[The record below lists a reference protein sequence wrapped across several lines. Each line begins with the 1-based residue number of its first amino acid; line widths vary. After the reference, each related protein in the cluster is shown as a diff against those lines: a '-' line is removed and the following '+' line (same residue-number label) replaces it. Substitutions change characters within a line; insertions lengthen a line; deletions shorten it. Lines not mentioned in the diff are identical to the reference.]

1 VELGPPVV
9 NGAELTDGSRP
20 GVVKAVEMFV
30 EEEVGANPDPLHV
43 EHLGRLE
50 GAPLAPID

>member
-1 VELGPPVV
+1 VLGPPVV
-9 NGAELTDGSRP
+9 NGADLTDGSRP
-20 GVVKAVEMFV
+20 GVVKAVGMFV